1 MELLQAQRQLQLH
14 TGDHLVGRT
23 ISAIYSDLKSKLPTP
38 CKPSAQHSNTMKFKL
53 SRLRARLLCTGYQP
67 AEWLDL
73 SITQMV
79 RQ

>member
-38 CKPSAQHSNTMKFKL
+38 CKPSAQPSNTMKFKL
-53 SRLRARLLCTGYQP
+53 SRLRARLLYYQP